1 MTEYEQAV
9 LERLEAIHRDVV
21 PSGVRA
27 GRKVQSVLFWAIV
40 CGLIGMVLEAIVYTL
55 EQPIPKALWR

>member
-21 PSGVRA
+21 PSGVRV
-27 GRKVQSVLFWAIV
+27 GLKIRSILFWVIV
-40 CGLIGMVLEAIVYTL
+40 CGLVGMLIEAIVFTV